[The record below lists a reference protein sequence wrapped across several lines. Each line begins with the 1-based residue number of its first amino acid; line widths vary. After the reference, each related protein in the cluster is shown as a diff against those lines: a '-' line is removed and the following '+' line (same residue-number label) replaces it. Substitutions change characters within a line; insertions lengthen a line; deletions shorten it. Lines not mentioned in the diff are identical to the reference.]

1 VFSLPGKIRDRGVP
15 VIDVDRVAI
24 GFLLGHGIMDTQQEQ
39 SEKKYIFHAVNKLW
53 YGGSLNPIISK
64 IRNSI

>member
-24 GFLLGHGIMDTQQEQ
+24 GFLLGNGIMDTQQEQ
-39 SEKKYIFHAVNKLW
+39 SEKKCIFHAVNK
-53 YGGSLNPIISK
+53 
-64 IRNSI
+64 

>member
-39 SEKKYIFHAVNKLW
+39 SEKKYIFHAVNK
-53 YGGSLNPIISK
+53 
-64 IRNSI
+64 